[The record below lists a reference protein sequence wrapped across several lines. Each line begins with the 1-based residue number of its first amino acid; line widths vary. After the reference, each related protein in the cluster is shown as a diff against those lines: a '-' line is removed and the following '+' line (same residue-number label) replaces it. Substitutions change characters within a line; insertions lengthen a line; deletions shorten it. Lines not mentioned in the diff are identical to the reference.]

1 MDYETGKNFEKV
13 QALLEE
19 HEQKLEYLMTK
30 LAEKT
35 VVKKPVVATK
45 PVEPVKEEETEDEAV
60 EDIVE
65 QEYEEPT
72 VKPKK
77 KKRWG
82 RPTEEKEEEP
92 ARIL

>member
-30 LAEKT
+30 LAEKPLA
-35 VVKKPVVATK
+35 KKPIAK
-45 PVEPVKEEETEDEAV
+45 PVEAVPIVEEEDEAI
-60 EDIVE
+60 EDIVD

-72 VKPKK
+72 VKQAPKK
-77 KKRWG
+77 KWG
-82 RPTEEKEEEP
+82 RKQEEDEEEEP
-92 ARIL
+92 GRIL

>member
-30 LAEKT
+30 LAENPLPI
-35 VVKKPVVATK
+35 KPVAK
-45 PVEPVKEEETEDEAV
+45 PEEPVEETKVEDEAV
-60 EDIVE
+60 DDIVE
-65 QEYEEPT
+65 QEYKEPT
-72 VKPKK
+72 VEPKP

-82 RPTEEKEEEP
+82 IRQKKEEDEEP